1 MSSCSD
7 DSLDSLF
14 HYEPS
19 RVDAEGRGTAES
31 SEASVSP
38 SPSNRSSDEASNHA
52 SPSDVGS
59 PDGELS
65 VLTSRPQDPVPDE
78 DINRAALKAEEEAF
92 PFDLFEAEL
101 ELERLMASRGAST
114 SGRGP
119 RVKRQKPD
127 PPGST
132 LCSLESLE
140 ALRHR
145 FEISE
150 AVQFVVPEKSDR
162 ADNPPENHFTLY
174 EAFFELCFLWFPI
187 PGVILEYLWK
197 HGISIGQIMPRGL
210 RHMIG
215 ILVRSF
221 ECGVDIELNHLLN
234 LLEVRKAPKGNRFYI
249 SNKAKRRII
258 GGFPSKDLFWT
269 EHFFYV
275 LVNEAS
281 VGENY
286 VQRTKTAWGPLGSRP
301 EALPRL
307 GTIFVRCFLPP
318 IPDDLFTVQ
327 DSLSA
332 RKVNWRKNFTLERV
346 EKVLAILAGVLV
358 SSSSSSSSRDTRE
371 KMVIIALR
379 ERKRREEEEAA
390 RRAAEAAHAQTEAVQ
405 AEAVS
410 AQAEAVPQ
418 PDPPSREG
426 DVMDRVAEGNTVK
439 VAEKDAAPEVEPGEI
454 IPEVSG
460 EGSAA
465 RSKTPSHSAI
475 LALPKSTRPPT
486 SVVQKH
492 DSSSK
497 RSATD
502 KRKGIAV
509 QKDEPSKKRRKPTPR
524 DPAAR
529 KLVVDDPD
537 ASVVM
542 FSRVKNASTRLPPS
556 EKLRRPRSYGA
567 MAQRGTK
574 FVAAI
579 NDLMAEYE
587 ADLSKVERRLDEARG
602 ETAASK
608 AKLEEAQNEATAAKG
623 KLDEAMSRVSR
634 LEEEKI
640 VLRANVDKV
649 SASVIRLEEARRAK
663 SAEVALL
670 KRRIEAKDALF
681 DVKVKRAKKEAR
693 REVTAKFQERLA
705 KVEEGLAKLEKA
717 KNDEN
722 DLGQIKGNLAMI
734 AVLKRPDA
742 PMLDDEEAQLKSW
755 ESEYADDD
763 AYERIASEIQGELVF
778 SPVSPD
784 SVDTNIGNEPLEE
797 TAANLGVVDPNG
809 SNGGTPVLSNLL
821 AERETQSAA

>member
-19 RVDAEGRGTAES
+19 RVDAEARGTAES

-38 SPSNRSSDEASNHA
+38 SPSNRSSDEVSNHA
-52 SPSDVGS
+52 NPSDVGS
-59 PDGELS
+59 PDGEPS
-65 VLTSRPQDPVPDE
+65 VSTNRPQDPVPDE

-92 PFDLFEAEL
+92 PFDLFKAKL

-145 FEISE
+145 FGISE
-150 AVQFVVPEKSDR
+150 AVEFVVPEKSDR
-162 ADNPPENHFTLY
+162 VDNPPENHFTLY

-187 PGVILEYLWK
+187 PGVILKYLWK

-221 ECGVDIELNHLLN
+221 ECGVNIELNYLLN

-258 GGFPSKDLFWT
+258 DGFPSKDQFWT
-269 EHFFYV
+269 ERFFYV

-307 GTIFVRCFLPP
+307 GTIF
-318 IPDDLFTVQ
+318 
-327 DSLSA
+327 
-332 RKVNWRKNFTLERV
+332 
-346 EKVLAILAGVLV
+346 EKGRGA
-358 SSSSSSSSRDTRE
+358 
-371 KMVIIALR
+371 
-379 ERKRREEEEAA
+379 RKRRPLDELP
-390 RRAAEAAHAQTEAVQ
+390 RAAHAQTEAVQ

-426 DVMDRVAEGNTVK
+426 DVMVRVAEGNTAEA
-439 VAEKDAAPEVEPGEI
+439 AEKDAAPEVEPGEI

-460 EGSAA
+460 DGSATQ
-465 RSKTPSHSAI
+465 SKTPSHSAI
-475 LALPKSTRPPT
+475 LALPKSTRPST

-492 DSSSK
+492 DSIRK
-497 RSATD
+497 RSATE
-502 KRKGIAV
+502 KGKGIAV
-509 QKDEPSKKRRKPTPR
+509 QKDEPSKKRRKPTPG
-524 DPAAR
+524 DPAAH
-529 KLVVDDPD
+529 KLVVNDPD
-537 ASVVM
+537 ASAVM
-542 FSRVKNASTRLPPS
+542 FSRVKNASTRFPPP

-587 ADLSKVERRLDEARG
+587 ADLSKVEGRLDEARG
-602 ETAASK
+602 KTAASK
-608 AKLEEAQNEATAAKG
+608 AKLEEAQNEAAAAKG

-663 SAEVALL
+663 SAEVVLL

-681 DVKVKRAKKEAR
+681 DIKVKRAKKEAR
-693 REVTAKFQERLA
+693 RELTVKFQERLA

-742 PMLDDEEAQLKSW
+742 PTLDDEEAQLKSW

-763 AYERIASEIQGELVF
+763 TYERIASEIRGELVF

-784 SVDTNIGNEPLEE
+784 SVDTSLGNEPLEE

-809 SNGGTPVLSNLL
+809 SNAGTPVLLNLL
-821 AERETQSAA
+821 AERETQSVA

>member
-19 RVDAEGRGTAES
+19 RVDADARRSAES
-31 SEASVSP
+31 SKASVSP
-38 SPSNRSSDEASNHA
+38 SPSNRSSDEASKHA
-52 SPSDVGS
+52 NSSDVGS
-59 PDGELS
+59 PDGEPS
-65 VLTSRPQDPVPDE
+65 VSMSRPQDPVPDE

-92 PFDLFEAEL
+92 PFDLFEAKR

-119 RVKRQKPD
+119 RLKRQKPD

-145 FEISE
+145 FGISE
-150 AVQFVVPEKSDR
+150 VVEFVVPEKSDR
-162 ADNPPENHFTLY
+162 ADKPPENHFTLY
-174 EAFFELCFLWFPI
+174 EAFFELCFLWFMI

-234 LLEVRKAPKGNRFYI
+234 LLEIRKAPKGNRFYI
-249 SNKAKRRII
+249 SDKAKRRII
-258 GGFPSKDLFWT
+258 GGFPSKDQFWT
-269 EHFFYV
+269 ERFFYV
-275 LVNEAS
+275 LVNEAL

-286 VQRTKTAWGPLGSRP
+286 IQRTKTAWGPLGSRP

-307 GTIFVRCFLPP
+307 GTVFA
-318 IPDDLFTVQ
+318 
-327 DSLSA
+327 LSA

-346 EKVLAILAGVLV
+346 EKARAILAGVPV

-379 ERKRREEEEAA
+379 EMKRREEEEAV
-390 RRAAEAAHAQTEAVQ
+390 RRAAEAAHAQTEVVPAQAKAVSEQ
-405 AEAVS
+405 AEAVL
-410 AQAEAVPQ
+410 Q

-426 DVMDRVAEGNTVK
+426 DIMVRAAEGDTAEV
-439 VAEKDAAPEVEPGEI
+439 VEKDAAPEVEPGEI

-460 EGSAA
+460 DYSAA
-465 RSKTPSHSAI
+465 RFKTPSQSAI

-486 SVVQKH
+486 SVVRKH
-492 DSSSK
+492 DSSRK

-502 KRKGIAV
+502 KGKGVAV
-509 QKDEPSKKRRKPTPR
+509 QKDKPSKKRRKPTPK

-529 KLVVDDPD
+529 KLVVNDPD
-537 ASVVM
+537 ASAVM
-542 FSRVKNASTRLPPS
+542 FSRVNNANTRLPPP
-556 EKLRRPRSYGA
+556 EKLRRPRLYGA
-567 MAQRGTK
+567 MAQRGTEVCSMQ

-587 ADLSKVERRLDEARG
+587 ADLSKVERRLDEARN
-602 ETAASK
+602 ETTASK
-608 AKLEEAQNEATAAKG
+608 VKLEEAQNEAAAAKG
-623 KLDEAMSRVSR
+623 KLTEAKTRVSR

-640 VLRANVDKV
+640 VLHANVDKV

-663 SAEVALL
+663 STEVALL

-693 REVTAKFQERLA
+693 QELTAKFQERLV
-705 KVEEGLAKLEKA
+705 KVEEGLVRLEKA

-722 DLGQIKGNLAMI
+722 DLGRSRAIL
-734 AVLKRPDA
+734 R
-742 PMLDDEEAQLKSW
+742 
-755 ESEYADDD
+755 
-763 AYERIASEIQGELVF
+763 
-778 SPVSPD
+778 
-784 SVDTNIGNEPLEE
+784 
-797 TAANLGVVDPNG
+797 
-809 SNGGTPVLSNLL
+809 
-821 AERETQSAA
+821 

>member
-1 MSSCSD
+1 MSSRSD

-19 RVDAEGRGTAES
+19 RVDAEARSSTES

-38 SPSNRSSDEASNHA
+38 NPSNSSSDEASNDANPSNEGSADDEPLA
-52 SPSDVGS
+52 S
-59 PDGELS
+59 
-65 VLTSRPQDPVPDE
+65 TSRPQDPISDE
-78 DINRAALKAEEEAF
+78 GVNRAIVKAEEEAF
-92 PFDLFEAEL
+92 PFDLLEAKF

-132 LCSLESLE
+132 LSSLESLE

-145 FEISE
+145 FGISE
-150 AVQFVVPEKSDR
+150 AVEFVVPEKSDR
-162 ADNPPENHFTLY
+162 ADKPPENHFTLY

-221 ECGVDIELNHLLN
+221 ECGLDIELNHLLN
-234 LLEVRKAPKGNRFYI
+234 LLEIRKAPKGNRFYI
-249 SNKAKRRII
+249 SNKPKRRII
-258 GGFPSKDLFWT
+258 GGFPSKDQFWT
-269 EHFFYV
+269 KRFFYV

-281 VGENY
+281 VGEDY
-286 VQRTKTAWGPLGSRP
+286 VHRTKTAWGPL
-301 EALPRL
+301 
-307 GTIFVRCFLPP
+307 VQCYLPP
-318 IPDDLFTVQ
+318 IPDDLFTVR

-346 EKVLAILAGVLV
+346 ENARAILAGVPV
-358 SSSSSSSSRDTRE
+358 RYSSSKKGRG
-371 KMVIIALR
+371 A
-379 ERKRREEEEAA
+379 RKRKPLDELPRRLA
-390 RRAAEAAHAQTEAVQ
+390 RKPRRFRRKPRWSQHKPRPSFNPTLRAAEGDT
-405 AEAVS
+405 AEA
-410 AQAEAVPQ
+410 
-418 PDPPSREG
+418 
-426 DVMDRVAEGNTVK
+426 
-439 VAEKDAAPEVEPGEI
+439 AEKDVVPEVEPGKI

-460 EGSAA
+460 DGSAA
-465 RSKTPSHSAI
+465 RSKTPSQSAI

-492 DSSSK
+492 DSSRK

-502 KRKGIAV
+502 KGKGVAV

-537 ASVVM
+537 ASAVM
-542 FSRVKNASTRLPPS
+542 FSRVNNANTRLPPP

-587 ADLSKVERRLDEARG
+587 ADLSKVERRLDEARN

-608 AKLEEAQNEATAAKG
+608 VKLEEAQNKAATAKG
-623 KLDEAMSRVSR
+623 KLTEAMTRVSR

-640 VLRANVDKV
+640 VLRADVNKV

-681 DVKVKRAKKEAR
+681 EAKVKRAKKEAR
-693 REVTAKFQERLA
+693 RELTAKFQERLA
-705 KVEEGLAKLEKA
+705 KVEEGLVKLEKA

-722 DLGQIKGNLAMI
+722 NLGQIKGNLAMV
-734 AVLKRPDA
+734 ADLKKPDA
-742 PMLDDEEAQLKSW
+742 PTLDDEEAKLKSW
-755 ESEYADDD
+755 ESEYADDE
-763 AYERIASEIQGELVF
+763 AYERIASEIRGELYYP
-778 SPVSPD
+778 PVSPN
-784 SVDTNIGNEPLEE
+784 SVDTTLGNEPLKE

-809 SNGGTPVLSNLL
+809 SNAGTPIPSNLL
-821 AERETQSAA
+821 ADRETQSAA

>member
-1 MSSCSD
+1 MSNRSD

-19 RVDAEGRGTAES
+19 CIDAEARGTTES

-38 SPSNRSSDEASNHA
+38 SSSNRSSDETSNHA
-52 SPSDVGS
+52 NPSDVGS
-59 PDGELS
+59 PGDEPLVS
-65 VLTSRPQDPVPDE
+65 TSRPQDPVPDE

-92 PFDLFEAEL
+92 PFDLFEAKR
-101 ELERLMASRGAST
+101 ELERLMASQGAST

-119 RVKRQKPD
+119 R
-127 PPGST
+127 
-132 LCSLESLE
+132 SLE

-145 FEISE
+145 FGISE
-150 AVQFVVPEKSDR
+150 AVEFVVPEKSDR
-162 ADNPPENHFTLY
+162 ADKPPENHFTLY

-197 HGISIGQIMPRGL
+197 HGILIGQIMPRGL

-221 ECGVDIELNHLLN
+221 ECGLDIELNHLLN
-234 LLEVRKAPKGNRFYI
+234 LLEIRKTPKGNRFCI
-249 SNKAKRRII
+249 SNKAKRQII
-258 GGFPSKDLFWT
+258 GGFPSKDQFWT
-269 EHFFYV
+269 ERFFYI

-286 VQRTKTAWGPLGSRP
+286 VQRTKTTWGL
-301 EALPRL
+301 L
-307 GTIFVRCFLPP
+307 VRCFLPP
-318 IPDDLFTVQ
+318 IPDDLFVVR

-332 RKVNWRKNFTLERV
+332 RKVNWRKNFTLKRV
-346 EKVLAILAGVLV
+346 EKARVILAGVPV
-358 SSSSSSSSRDTRE
+358 SSSYSSSTRDTRE

-379 ERKRREEEEAA
+379 DRKRREEEAAA
-390 RRAAEAAHAQTEAVQ
+390 RRAAEAAQAQTEAVP
-405 AEAVS
+405 
-410 AQAEAVPQ
+410 AQTKAIPQ

-426 DVMDRVAEGNTVK
+426 D
-439 VAEKDAAPEVEPGEI
+439 AAPEVEPGKI

-460 EGSAA
+460 DDSAV
-465 RSKTPSHSAI
+465 RSKTPSNSAI
-475 LALPKSTRPPT
+475 LALPRSTRPPT

-492 DSSSK
+492 DPSRK
-497 RSATD
+497 RSAAD
-502 KRKGIAV
+502 KRKDVAV
-509 QKDEPSKKRRKPTPR
+509 QKDEPSKKRRKPMPG
-524 DPAAR
+524 DPTVR

-537 ASVVM
+537 ASAVM
-542 FSRVKNASTRLPPS
+542 FSRVNNANSRFPPP
-556 EKLRRPRSYGA
+556 EKLRRSRLYSA

-574 FVAAI
+574 FIAAI
-579 NDLMAEYE
+579 KDLMTEYE
-587 ADLSKVERRLDEARG
+587 ADLSKVEHRLDEARN
-602 ETAASK
+602 ETAASR
-608 AKLEEAQNEATAAKG
+608 AKLEEAQNEAAAAKG
-623 KLDEAMSRVSR
+623 KFDEAMSRVSR

-640 VLRANVDKV
+640 VLCADVDKV

-670 KRRIEAKDALF
+670 KRRLEAKDALF
-681 DVKVKRAKKEAR
+681 EAKVKRAKKEAR
-693 REVTAKFQERLA
+693 RDLTAKFQERLT

-734 AVLKRPDA
+734 AVLKKPDA
-742 PMLDDEEAQLKSW
+742 PTLDDEEAQLKSW

-763 AYERIASEIQGELVF
+763 AYERIASEIRGELVF

-784 SVDTNIGNEPLEE
+784 SVDTSLDNEPLEE
-797 TAANLGVVDPNG
+797 TAANLGVVDLNG
-809 SNGGTPVLSNLL
+809 SNAGTPVLSNLL
-821 AERETQSAA
+821 AERETRSTA

>member
-1 MSSCSD
+1 MSSRSD

-19 RVDAEGRGTAES
+19 RVDAEVRGTTES
-31 SEASVSP
+31 FEASVSP

-52 SPSDVGS
+52 NPSDVGS
-59 PDGELS
+59 PDDEPS
-65 VLTSRPQDPVPDE
+65 VSTSRPQDPVPDE
-78 DINRAALKAEEEAF
+78 NINRAALKAEEKAF
-92 PFDLFEAEL
+92 PFDLFEAKREL
-101 ELERLMASRGAST
+101 EHLMAPRGAST

-145 FEISE
+145 FGISE
-150 AVQFVVPEKSDR
+150 AVEFVVPEKSGR
-162 ADNPPENHFTLY
+162 ADKPPENHFTLY
-174 EAFFELCFLWFPI
+174 EAFFKLCFLWFPI
-187 PGVILEYLWK
+187 AGVILEYLWK

-221 ECGVDIELNHLLN
+221 ECGLDIELNHLLN
-234 LLEVRKAPKGNRFYI
+234 LLEIRKAPKGNRFYI
-249 SNKAKRRII
+249 YNKAKRRII
-258 GGFPSKDLFWT
+258 GGFPSKDQFRI
-269 EHFFYV
+269 ERFFYV

-281 VGENY
+281 VGEDY
-286 VQRTKTAWGPLGSRP
+286 VQRTKTAWGPL
-301 EALPRL
+301 
-307 GTIFVRCFLPP
+307 VRNILPP
-318 IPDDLFTVQ
+318 IPDDLFVVR

-332 RKVNWRKNFTLERV
+332 RKVNWRKNFSLERV
-346 EKVLAILAGVLV
+346 EKARAILAGVPV

-379 ERKRREEEEAA
+379 DRKRREEEEAA
-390 RRAAEAAHAQTEAVQ
+390 RRAAEAAQAQTEAVQ
-405 AEAVS
+405 AQTEAI
-410 AQAEAVPQ
+410 PQ
-418 PDPPSREG
+418 PDSPSREG
-426 DVMDRVAEGNTVK
+426 DEIVQAAEANTAEA
-439 VAEKDAAPEVEPGEI
+439 AEKDAAPEVEPGEI
-454 IPEVSG
+454 IPEASG
-460 EGSAA
+460 DDSAV
-465 RSKTPSHSAI
+465 RSKTPSNSAI

-492 DSSSK
+492 DPSQK
-497 RSATD
+497 RSAAD
-502 KRKGIAV
+502 KGKGVAV
-509 QKDEPSKKRRKPTPR
+509 QKDEPSKKRRKPTPGGS
-524 DPAAR
+524 AAR

-537 ASVVM
+537 ASAVM
-542 FSRVKNASTRLPPS
+542 LSRVNNANTRLPPP

-567 MAQRGTK
+567 MAQHGTK

-587 ADLSKVERRLDEARG
+587 ADLSKVERRLDEARN

-608 AKLEEAQNEATAAKG
+608 VKLEEAQNEAAVAKG
-623 KLDEAMSRVSR
+623 KLDEAMARASR

-663 SAEVALL
+663 SAEVAML

-681 DVKVKRAKKEAR
+681 DAKVKPAKKETR
-693 REVTAKFQERLA
+693 REHTAKFQERLA

-734 AVLKRPDA
+734 ADLKKLNA
-742 PMLDDEEAQLKSW
+742 PTLDDEEAKLK
-755 ESEYADDD
+755 
-763 AYERIASEIQGELVF
+763 
-778 SPVSPD
+778 
-784 SVDTNIGNEPLEE
+784 N
-797 TAANLGVVDPNG
+797 
-809 SNGGTPVLSNLL
+809 
-821 AERETQSAA
+821 

>member
-1 MSSCSD
+1 MSNRSD
-7 DSLDSLF
+7 DSLDSLY

-19 RVDAEGRGTAES
+19 RVDAEARGTTKS
-31 SEASVSP
+31 PEASVSP
-38 SPSNRSSDEASNHA
+38 SPSNPSSDEASNHA
-52 SPSDVGS
+52 NPSDVGS
-59 PDGELS
+59 PDDEPS
-65 VLTSRPQDPVPDE
+65 VSTSRPQDPVPDE
-78 DINRAALKAEEEAF
+78 DINRAALKAEEEEF
-92 PFDLFEAEL
+92 PFDLFEAKR

-132 LCSLESLE
+132 ICSLESLE

-145 FEISE
+145 FGISE
-150 AVQFVVPEKSDR
+150 AVEFVVPEKSDR
-162 ADNPPENHFTLY
+162 ADKPPENHFTLY
-174 EAFFELCFLWFPI
+174 EVFFELCFLWFPI
-187 PGVILEYLWK
+187 PGVILKYLWK

-210 RHMIG
+210 
-215 ILVRSF
+215 
-221 ECGVDIELNHLLN
+221 
-234 LLEVRKAPKGNRFYI
+234 RKAPKGNRFYI

-258 GGFPSKDLFWT
+258 GGFPSKDQFWT
-269 EHFFYV
+269 ERFFYD

-281 VGENY
+281 VGEDY
-286 VQRTKTAWGPLGSRP
+286 VQRTKTAWGPL
-301 EALPRL
+301 
-307 GTIFVRCFLPP
+307 VRCFLPP
-318 IPDDLFTVQ
+318 IPDDLFIVR

-346 EKVLAILAGVLV
+346 EKARAILGGVPV
-358 SSSSSSSSRDTRE
+358 RRGV
-371 KMVIIALR
+371 K
-379 ERKRREEEEAA
+379 KRRPRDELPRRLKRRPRRFQHKPRPSLNPT
-390 RRAAEAAHAQTEAVQ
+390 RRAAESNT
-405 AEAVS
+405 AEAV
-410 AQAEAVPQ
+410 E
-418 PDPPSREG
+418 R
-426 DVMDRVAEGNTVK
+426 
-439 VAEKDAAPEVEPGEI
+439 DAAPEVEPGEI

-460 EGSAA
+460 DDSAV
-465 RSKTPSHSAI
+465 RSKTPSDSAI

-492 DSSSK
+492 DPSRK
-497 RSATD
+497 RSTAD
-502 KRKGIAV
+502 KGKGVAV

-537 ASVVM
+537 ASAVM
-542 FSRVKNASTRLPPS
+542 FSRVNNANTRLPPP

-567 MAQRGTK
+567 IAQRGTK

-587 ADLSKVERRLDEARG
+587 ADLSKVERRLDEARN
-602 ETAASK
+602 ETAASR
-608 AKLEEAQNEATAAKG
+608 AKLEEAQNEAAAAKR

-640 VLRANVDKV
+640 VLRADVDKV

-670 KRRIEAKDALF
+670 KRRIEAKDALLEA
-681 DVKVKRAKKEAR
+681 KVKRAKKEAR
-693 REVTAKFQERLA
+693 RELTAKFQERLA

-722 DLGQIKGNLAMI
+722 DLGQIKVNLAMI
-734 AVLKRPDA
+734 AVLKKPDA
-742 PMLDDEEAQLKSW
+742 PTLDDEEAQLKSW

-763 AYERIASEIQGELVF
+763 ACERIASEIRGELVF

-784 SVDTNIGNEPLEE
+784 SVDTSLGNEPLEE

-809 SNGGTPVLSNLL
+809 SNAGTPVLSNLL
-821 AERETQSAA
+821 PERETRSVA

>member
-1 MSSCSD
+1 MSSRSD

-19 RVDAEGRGTAES
+19 RVDAEARGTTES
-31 SEASVSP
+31 SEVSVSP
-38 SPSNRSSDEASNHA
+38 SPSNRSSEEASNHA
-52 SPSDVGS
+52 NPLDVGS
-59 PDGELS
+59 PDDEPS
-65 VLTSRPQDPVPDE
+65 VSTS
-78 DINRAALKAEEEAF
+78 LKAEEEAF
-92 PFDLFEAEL
+92 PFDLFEAKREL
-101 ELERLMASRGAST
+101 ECLMASRGAST

-145 FEISE
+145 FGISE
-150 AVQFVVPEKSDR
+150 AVESVVPEKSDR
-162 ADNPPENHFTLY
+162 ADKPPENHFTLY
-174 EAFFELCFLWFPI
+174 EAFFELCFLWFLI

-221 ECGVDIELNHLLN
+221 ECGLDIELHHLLN
-234 LLEVRKAPKGNRFYI
+234 LLEIRKAPKGNRFYI

-258 GGFPSKDLFWT
+258 GGFPSKDQFWT
-269 EHFFYV
+269 ERFFYI

-281 VGENY
+281 VGEDY
-286 VQRTKTAWGPLGSRP
+286 VQRTKTAWGPH
-301 EALPRL
+301 
-307 GTIFVRCFLPP
+307 VRNILPP
-318 IPDDLFTVQ
+318 IPDDLFVVQ

-346 EKVLAILAGVLV
+346 QKARAILAGVPV

-379 ERKRREEEEAA
+379 DRKRRGEEEAA
-390 RRAAEAAHAQTEAVQ
+390 RRAAEAAQAQNEAVQAQTEAI
-405 AEAVS
+405 
-410 AQAEAVPQ
+410 PQ
-418 PDPPSREG
+418 PDPPSQEG
-426 DVMDRVAEGNTVK
+426 DKTVRAVEANTAEA
-439 VAEKDAAPEVEPGEI
+439 AEKDAAPEVETGEI
-454 IPEVSG
+454 IPKASG
-460 EGSAA
+460 DDSAV
-465 RSKTPSHSAI
+465 RSKTPSNSAI

-492 DSSSK
+492 DPSRK
-497 RSATD
+497 CSAAD
-502 KRKGIAV
+502 KGKGVAV
-509 QKDEPSKKRRKPTPR
+509 QKDEPSKKRRKPTHG
-524 DPAAR
+524 DSAAR

-537 ASVVM
+537 ASAVM
-542 FSRVKNASTRLPPS
+542 FSRVNNANTRLPPP
-556 EKLRRPRSYGA
+556 EKLRRPRSYGT

-587 ADLSKVERRLDEARG
+587 ADLSKVERRLDEARN

-608 AKLEEAQNEATAAKG
+608 VKLEEAQNEAAAAKG
-623 KLDEAMSRVSR
+623 KLDEAMARASR

-663 SAEVALL
+663 SAEVAML

-681 DVKVKRAKKEAR
+681 DAKVKRAKKEAR
-693 REVTAKFQERLA
+693 QELTAKFHETPRQGGGGFGQAR
-705 KVEEGLAKLEKA
+705 EGQK
-717 KNDEN
+717 
-722 DLGQIKGNLAMI
+722 
-734 AVLKRPDA
+734 
-742 PMLDDEEAQLKSW
+742 
-755 ESEYADDD
+755 
-763 AYERIASEIQGELVF
+763 
-778 SPVSPD
+778 
-784 SVDTNIGNEPLEE
+784 
-797 TAANLGVVDPNG
+797 
-809 SNGGTPVLSNLL
+809 
-821 AERETQSAA
+821 

>member
-1 MSSCSD
+1 MSNRSD
-7 DSLDSLF
+7 ESLDPLF

-19 RVDAEGRGTAES
+19 RIDAEARGAMDS
-31 SEASVSP
+31 SEASASP
-38 SPSNRSSDEASNHA
+38 SPSNNSSDEASNDEN
-52 SPSDVGS
+52 PSDVGS
-59 PDGELS
+59 LDGEPS
-65 VLTSRPQDPVPDE
+65 VLTSRPQDPAPNE

-92 PFDLFEAEL
+92 PFDLFEARL

-114 SGRGP
+114 SGRAP

-145 FEISE
+145 FGISE
-150 AVQFVVPEKSDR
+150 AVEFVVPEKSDR

-210 RHMIG
+210 QHMIG

-221 ECGVDIELNHLLN
+221 ECGLDIELNHLLN
-234 LLEVRKAPKGNRFYI
+234 LLEIRKAPKGNRFYI

-258 GGFPSKDLFWT
+258 GGFPSKDQLWT
-269 EHFFYV
+269 ERFFYV

-281 VGENY
+281 VGEDY
-286 VQRTKTAWGPLGSRP
+286 VCRTKTAWGPL
-301 EALPRL
+301 
-307 GTIFVRCFLPP
+307 VRCYLPP
-318 IPDDLFTVQ
+318 IPDDLFAVR
-327 DSLSA
+327 DSPSA

-346 EKVLAILAGVLV
+346 EKARAILAGVPV

-371 KMVIIALR
+371 KMVILTLR
-379 ERKRREEEEAA
+379 ERKRREQEEAA
-390 RRAAEAAHAQTEAVQ
+390 RRAAEAAQ
-405 AEAVS
+405 
-410 AQAEAVPQ
+410 AQAEAVPARAEAVPARAEAVPAQAEAILQ
-418 PDPPSREG
+418 PDPQSREEA
-426 DVMDRVAEGNTVK
+426 VTIRAAEGN
-439 VAEKDAAPEVEPGEI
+439 VAEAAEKETAPEVEPGEI
-454 IPEVSG
+454 VPEASG
-460 EGSAA
+460 DGSEA

-492 DSSSK
+492 DPSRK
-497 RSATD
+497 RLAAD
-502 KRKGIAV
+502 KGKGVAV
-509 QKDEPSKKRRKPTPR
+509 QKDEPAKKRRKPAPG
-524 DPAAR
+524 DPATR

-537 ASVVM
+537 ASAVM
-542 FSRVKNASTRLPPS
+542 FSCVNNANSRLPPP

-587 ADLSKVERRLDEARG
+587 ADLSKVERRLAEAKI
-602 ETAASK
+602 ESAASK
-608 AKLEEAQNEATAAKG
+608 KKLEEAQAEAA
-623 KLDEAMSRVSR
+623 V
-634 LEEEKI
+634 
-640 VLRANVDKV
+640 
-649 SASVIRLEEARRAK
+649 ARRAK
-663 SAEVALL
+663 SAEVAML

-681 DVKVKRAKKEAR
+681 DAKVKRAKKETR
-693 REVTAKFQERLA
+693 RELTAKFQECLA
-705 KVEEGLAKLEKA
+705 KVEEGLVRLEKA

-722 DLGQIKGNLAMI
+722 DLGQIRGNLAMI
-734 AVLKRPDA
+734 ADLKKPDA
-742 PMLDDEEAQLKSW
+742 PTLDDEEAKLKNW
-755 ESEYADDD
+755 ENEYADEE
-763 AYERIASEIQGELVF
+763 AYERIASEIRGELYY

-784 SVDTNIGNEPLEE
+784 S
-797 TAANLGVVDPNG
+797 
-809 SNGGTPVLSNLL
+809 TPPSRTSRSKRQRLN
-821 AERETQSAA
+821 

>member
-7 DSLDSLF
+7 DPLDSLF

-19 RVDAEGRGTAES
+19 RVDAEARGTAES

-52 SPSDVGS
+52 NPSDVGS
-59 PDGELS
+59 PDGEPS
-65 VLTSRPQDPVPDE
+65 VSTSRPQDPIPDE

-92 PFDLFEAEL
+92 PFDLFEAKL

-145 FEISE
+145 FGISE
-150 AVQFVVPEKSDR
+150 AVEFVVPEKSDR

-197 HGISIGQIMPRGL
+197 HGISIGQIMQRGL

-258 GGFPSKDLFWT
+258 GGFPSKDQFWT
-269 EHFFYV
+269 ERFFYV

-281 VGENY
+281 VGENC
-286 VQRTKTAWGPLGSRP
+286 VQRTKTAWGPL
-301 EALPRL
+301 
-307 GTIFVRCFLPP
+307 VRCFLPP
-318 IPDDLFTVQ
+318 IPDDLFTVR

-346 EKVLAILAGVLV
+346 EKARAILAGVPV
-358 SSSSSSSSRDTRE
+358 SSSSSCSSKDTRD

-379 ERKRREEEEAA
+379 ERKRREP
-390 RRAAEAAHAQTEAVQ
+390 RWLR
-405 AEAVS
+405 
-410 AQAEAVPQ
+410 
-418 PDPPSREG
+418 
-426 DVMDRVAEGNTVK
+426 N
-439 VAEKDAAPEVEPGEI
+439 AAPEVEPGEI
-454 IPEVSG
+454 VPEASG
-460 EGSAA
+460 DDSAV
-465 RSKTPSHSAI
+465 RSKTPSNSAI

-492 DSSSK
+492 DPIRK
-497 RSATD
+497 RSAAD
-502 KRKGIAV
+502 KGKGVAV
-509 QKDEPSKKRRKPTPR
+509 QKDEPSKKRRKPTPG

-529 KLVVDDPD
+529 KLVVDDSD
-537 ASVVM
+537 ASAIM
-542 FSRVKNASTRLPPS
+542 FLCVNNANTRLPPP

-587 ADLSKVERRLDEARG
+587 ADLSRVEPSE
-602 ETAASK
+602 
-608 AKLEEAQNEATAAKG
+608 AKLEESQTEAAAAKG
-623 KLDEAMSRVSR
+623 KLDEAVARASK

-640 VLRANVDKV
+640 ILRANVDKV
-649 SASVIRLEEARRAK
+649 STSVIRLEEARRAK
-663 SAEVALL
+663 STEVAML

-681 DVKVKRAKKEAR
+681 DAKVKRAKKEAR
-693 REVTAKFQERLA
+693 RELTAKFQERLA
-705 KVEEGLAKLEKA
+705 KVEEGLVRLEKA

-734 AVLKRPDA
+734 ADLKKPDA
-742 PMLDDEEAQLKSW
+742 PMLGDAEAKLKSW
-755 ESEYADDD
+755 ESEYADDK
-763 AYERIASEIQGELVF
+763 AYERIASEIQGELYY

-784 SVDTNIGNEPLEE
+784 SVDTTLGNEPLEE
-797 TAANLGVVDPNG
+797 TAANLGIVDPNG
-809 SNGGTPVLSNLL
+809 SNAGTPVLSNLL
-821 AERETQSAA
+821 AEREMQSAA

>member
-1 MSSCSD
+1 MSSHSN

-14 HYEPS
+14 QYESS
-19 RVDAEGRGTAES
+19 RVDAEARGTPES
-31 SEASVSP
+31 SEASASP
-38 SPSNRSSDEASNHA
+38 NASNRSSDEASDNA
-52 SPSDVGS
+52 NPSDVGS
-59 PDGELS
+59 PDDEPT
-65 VLTSRPQDPVPDE
+65 TSRPQDPVPDE
-78 DINRAALKAEEEAF
+78 DINRAVLKVEEEAF
-92 PFDLFEAEL
+92 PFDLFEAKREL
-101 ELERLMASRGAST
+101 ECLMASRGAST

-119 RVKRQKPD
+119 RVKRQKLD

-145 FEISE
+145 FGMSE
-150 AVQFVVPEKSDR
+150 AVEFVVPEKK
-162 ADNPPENHFTLY
+162 PPENHFTLY

-187 PGVILEYLWK
+187 TGVILEYPWK

-221 ECGVDIELNHLLN
+221 ECGLDIEPNHLLN
-234 LLEVRKAPKGNRFYI
+234 LLEIRKAPKGNRFYI

-258 GGFPSKDLFWT
+258 GGFPSKDQFWT
-269 EHFFYV
+269 ERFFYV

-281 VGENY
+281 VGEDY
-286 VQRTKTAWGPLGSRP
+286 VQRNKTAWGPL
-301 EALPRL
+301 
-307 GTIFVRCFLPP
+307 VRCFLPP
-318 IPDDLFTVQ
+318 IPDDLFTVR

-346 EKVLAILAGVLV
+346 EKARAILVGVPV
-358 SSSSSSSSRDTRE
+358 SSSSSSSSKDTRE

-390 RRAAEAAHAQTEAVQ
+390 RRAAEAAQAQTKAVPAQTEAI
-405 AEAVS
+405 
-410 AQAEAVPQ
+410 PQ

-426 DVMDRVAEGNTVK
+426 DEMAFGDN
-439 VAEKDAAPEVEPGEI
+439 
-454 IPEVSG
+454 
-460 EGSAA
+460 SAV
-465 RSKTPSHSAI
+465 RSKTPSNSAI
-475 LALPKSTRPPT
+475 LAFPKSTKPPT

-492 DSSSK
+492 DPSRK
-497 RSATD
+497 RSAAD
-502 KRKGIAV
+502 KGKGVAV

-537 ASVVM
+537 ASAVM
-542 FSRVKNASTRLPPS
+542 FSHVNNANTRLSPP
-556 EKLRRPRSYGA
+556 EKLRRARSYGA

-587 ADLSKVERRLDEARG
+587 ADLSKVERRLAEARN
-602 ETAASK
+602 ESAASK
-608 AKLEEAQNEATAAKG
+608 AKLEEAQNEAAAAKG
-623 KLDEAMSRVSR
+623 KLDEAVARASK
-634 LEEEKI
+634 LEEKNI

-649 SASVIRLEEARRAK
+649 SASVIRLEETRRAK
-663 SAEVALL
+663 SAEVAMM
-670 KRRIEAKDALF
+670 KRLIEAKDALF
-681 DVKVKRAKKEAR
+681 DAKVKKAKKEAR
-693 REVTAKFQERLA
+693 RELTTKFQERLV
-705 KVEEGLAKLEKA
+705 KVEEGLARLEKA

-734 AVLKRPDA
+734 ADLKKPDA
-742 PMLDDEEAQLKSW
+742 PTLDDEEVKLKSW
-755 ESEYADDD
+755 ESEYADDE
-763 AYERIASEIQGELVF
+763 AYERIASEIQGKLF
-778 SPVSPD
+778 YSPVSPD
-784 SVDTNIGNEPLEE
+784 SVDTSLGNEPLEE

-809 SNGGTPVLSNLL
+809 SNAGTPVLSTLL
-821 AERETQSAA
+821 VERETQSAA